1 MIIFQTLF
9 RRRIE
14 LPVIQRPSLPSL
26 VNPFHPKP
34 TVLVTADQT
43 PAASDVRGL
52 ENDNYHQFVRQS
64 DSVFSLAEDSSEASS
79 SSSTPSPR
87 DPTDQSSE
95 EPEPS
100 VRRLGPGGI
109 LDRLKSGV
117 VSTRGFERF

>member
-1 MIIFQTLF
+1 M
-9 RRRIE
+9 
-14 LPVIQRPSLPSL
+14 PSL

-34 TVLVTADQT
+34 TVLVTVDQT
-43 PAASDVRGL
+43 PAASDGL

-87 DPTDQSSE
+87 DPTDQNSE
-95 EPEPS
+95 NQEQS
-100 VRRLGPGGI
+100 FKRSGPGAI

-117 VSTRGFERF
+117 VNTRGFERF

>member
-1 MIIFQTLF
+1 MI
-9 RRRIE
+9 R
-14 LPVIQRPSLPSL
+14 RPSLPGL
-26 VNPFHPKP
+26 VNPLHPKP
-34 TVLVTADQT
+34 TVLVTAEQT
-43 PAASDVRGL
+43 PAVGL

-100 VRRLGPGGI
+100 VRRSGPGAI